1 VDAYDG
7 DVEDPRDNWSR
18 CLTAAA
24 TRDGVGCS
32 YQEVATVGTDDELDV
47 VLATQE
53 LEDGGQTTI
62 DELVE
67 NQPRNT
73 G

>member
-1 VDAYDG
+1 M
-7 DVEDPRDNWSR
+7 
-18 CLTAAA
+18 
-24 TRDGVGCS
+24 
-32 YQEVATVGTDDELDV
+32 YQEVATVGTDDELYV

-67 NQPRNT
+67 INLGTEDDPRPIFVSASLSNEE
-73 G
+73 